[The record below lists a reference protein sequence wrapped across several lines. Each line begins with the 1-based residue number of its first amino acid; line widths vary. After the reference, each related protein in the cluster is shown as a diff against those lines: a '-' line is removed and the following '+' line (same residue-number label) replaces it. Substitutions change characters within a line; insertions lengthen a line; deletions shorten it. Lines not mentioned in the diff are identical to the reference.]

1 MHAPLS
7 PNPLITAPILST
19 LIRLASP
26 NMTAMAA
33 TALVAIAETAYVGL
47 LGTGAL
53 AGLALVFPFAMLQQ
67 MMSAGAMGGGI
78 SSAVSRAIGAGDSPR
93 AEALALHAAMIGVAG
108 ALAFMA
114 IFLLFGRD
122 IFVLLG
128 GRGVA
133 LDEAL
138 AYSNVVFLGAPAIWL
153 ANTLASIVRGSG
165 NMRVPSAAL
174 LTVATLQIAL
184 GGSLCLG
191 LGPFPRLGMAGVA
204 LGQVVAY
211 LAGALFLLG
220 FLRSPRARVALVW
233 RGRFDRRIFSDI
245 LTVGALACVSPLQTV
260 LTVLILTRII
270 AQFGTE
276 ALAGYGIGVRLEFL
290 VTPITFAIGVACVP
304 MVGMAIGAGNV
315 ARARRVAWTG
325 GALAA
330 AIVGTSGLTVA
341 AFPDVWATLFTRDP
355 SVLGAARQYL
365 TVSGPGFAFLGLG
378 ICLYFAS
385 QGAGKVL
392 GPVLA
397 GTIRLIV
404 VALGGWWLV
413 ASDAPQWELFALV
426 ALAMAAYGLATATAV
441 YAVSWERPARAG
453 SRPIA
458 RQTAACA
465 CR

>member
-1 MHAPLS
+1 
-7 PNPLITAPILST
+7 
-19 LIRLASP
+19 
-26 NMTAMAA
+26 
-33 TALVAIAETAYVGL
+33 
-47 LGTGAL
+47 
-53 AGLALVFPFAMLQQ
+53 
-67 MMSAGAMGGGI
+67 
-78 SSAVSRAIGAGDSPR
+78 
-93 AEALALHAAMIGVAG
+93 
-108 ALAFMA
+108 
-114 IFLLFGRD
+114 
-122 IFVLLG
+122 
-128 GRGVA
+128 
-133 LDEAL
+133 
-138 AYSNVVFLGAPAIWL
+138 
-153 ANTLASIVRGSG
+153 
-165 NMRVPSAAL
+165 
-174 LTVATLQIAL
+174 
-184 GGSLCLG
+184 
-191 LGPFPRLGMAGVA
+191 
-204 LGQVVAY
+204 
-211 LAGALFLLG
+211 
-220 FLRSPRARVALVW
+220 
-233 RGRFDRRIFSDI
+233 
-245 LTVGALACVSPLQTV
+245 
-260 LTVLILTRII
+260 
-270 AQFGTE
+270 
-276 ALAGYGIGVRLEFL
+276 
-290 VTPITFAIGVACVP
+290 
-304 MVGMAIGAGNV
+304 VGMAIGAGNV